1 MSINRAILL
10 GIVGKAPIVRAIP
23 NSDDRVA
30 TFSLATTDRWRDRTT
45 REWRRATEWHQ
56 VVCHNQTLVAIIAD
70 HVTVGSKVAVE
81 GKIKTREWEADGVK
95 RRTTE
100 IVIGR
105 FDGTLTLESDPKP
118 KPEAAPAGQGAD
130 LDDSIPY

>member
-10 GIVGKAPIVRAIP
+10 GSVGRAPDIRVIP
-23 NSDDRVA
+23 NSSDRVA

-45 REWRRATEWHQ
+45 GEQRQATEWHQ
-56 VVCHNQTLVAIIAD
+56 VVCHNQATVNLIAE
-70 HVTVGSKVAVE
+70 HVFKGSKVAVE
-81 GKIKTREWEADGVK
+81 GKIKTREYEKDGIK

-105 FDGTLTLESDPKP
+105 FDGSLTLEGDPK
-118 KPEAAPAGQGAD
+118 ARGDATTAGQGAD